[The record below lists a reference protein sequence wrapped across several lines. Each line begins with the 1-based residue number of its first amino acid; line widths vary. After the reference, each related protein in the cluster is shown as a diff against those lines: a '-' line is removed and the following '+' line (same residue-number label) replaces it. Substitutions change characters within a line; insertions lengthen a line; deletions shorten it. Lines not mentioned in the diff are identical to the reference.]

1 MMNLKQLRYFVRIA
15 ECGSLS
21 KAADELGIAQPALSQ
36 QLRALEDELGGELV
50 TRHSRGIAPN
60 DLGTMLL
67 SHFGTILNE
76 IDRTPLLVQD
86 LTRNPTGEVR
96 LGVTTTAA
104 RALTAPLVAKVHES
118 YPGITLHVVEAMSG
132 SLSQSLQRGSLDLSI
147 LYEPKLLELD
157 DGVDLMPM
165 LTEDLFLISRNKSIV
180 KNRKAV
186 PFSLLEELQL
196 VLPCYPNVLTKLL
209 YELAAKREI
218 KLNVKFE
225 IDSLSSIIELVN
237 ADFCTVL
244 PLVCLGREIEE
255 GRVTATPI
263 TDPRVSWSVHVA
275 AARKGVRSRAVRAVH
290 KLLIEVVN
298 EMVEGGAWPAR
309 LL

>member
-1 MMNLKQLRYFVRIA
+1 MNLKQLRYFVRIA

-36 QLRALEDELGGELV
+36 QLRALEDELGVELV

-132 SLSQSLQRGSLDLSI
+132 SLSQSLQRGGLDLSI

-157 DGVDLMPM
+157 EGFDLMPM

-180 KNRKAV
+180 KNRKAI
-186 PFSLLEELQL
+186 PFSMLKELQL

-209 YELAAKREI
+209 YDLAAKRDV

-263 TDPRVSWSVHVA
+263 TDPRVSWSVHIA

-309 LL
+309 LI

>member
-1 MMNLKQLRYFVRIA
+1 MNIKQLRYFVRIA

-21 KAADELGIAQPALSQ
+21 KAADALGVAQPALSQ
-36 QLRALEDELGGELV
+36 QLRALEVELGVELV

-76 IDRTPLLVQD
+76 IDRTSTLVQD
-86 LTRNPTGEVR
+86 LTRHPTGEVK

-104 RALTAPLVAKVHES
+104 RALTAPLVARVHEN

-157 DGVDLMPM
+157 ESTDLIPM
-165 LTEDLFLISRNKSIV
+165 LTEDLFLISKDKSKV
-180 KNRKAV
+180 MNRKAV
-186 PFSLLEELQL
+186 PFSMLEELQL

-209 YELAAKREI
+209 YELAAKRET

-225 IDSLSSIIELVN
+225 IDSLSSIIELID

-244 PLVCLGREIEE
+244 PLICLGREVAE
-255 GRVTATPI
+255 GRVVATPI
-263 TDPRVSWSVHVA
+263 TDPRVSWNVYIA

-290 KLLIEVVN
+290 KLLIDVMH
-298 EMVEGGAWPAR
+298 EMVEKGIWPAR
-309 LL
+309 LI

>member
-1 MMNLKQLRYFVRIA
+1 MNLKQLRYFVRIA

-21 KAADELGIAQPALSQ
+21 KAAEELGVAQPALSQ
-36 QLRALEDELGGELV
+36 QLRALEDELGVELV
-50 TRHSRGIAPN
+50 IRHSRGIVPN

-76 IDRTPLLVQD
+76 IGRTRELVQD

-104 RALTAPLVAKVHES
+104 RALTAPLVAKVHEH
-118 YPGITLHVVEAMSG
+118 YPGITLRVVEAMSG
-132 SLSQSLQRGSLDLSI
+132 TLSQALQRDSLDLSI
-147 LYEPKLLELD
+147 LYEPKLLEVD
-157 DGVDLMPM
+157 DADLIPI
-165 LTEDLFLISRNKSIV
+165 LTEDLFLISRDKNIV
-180 KNRKAV
+180 KKRKV
-186 PFSLLEELQL
+186 VSFSMLEEFQL

-209 YELAAKREI
+209 YDVAAKRGV

-237 ADFCTVL
+237 SDFCAVL
-244 PLVCLGREIEE
+244 PLVCLGRELED
-255 GRVTATPI
+255 GRLAATPI
-263 TDPRVSWSVHVA
+263 ADPRVSWSVHIA

-298 EMVEGGAWPAR
+298 DMVERGAWPAR

>member
-1 MMNLKQLRYFVRIA
+1 MNLKQLRYFVRIA

-36 QLRALEDELGGELV
+36 QLRALEDELGVELV

-76 IDRTPLLVQD
+76 IDRTALLVQD
-86 LTRNPTGEVR
+86 LTRNPAGEVR

-104 RALTAPLVAKVHES
+104 RALTAPLVAKVHET

-157 DGVDLMPM
+157 EGFDLMPM
-165 LTEDLFLISRNKSIV
+165 LTEGLFLISRNKGIV
-180 KNRKAV
+180 KNKKTI
-186 PFSLLEELQL
+186 PFSMLEELQL

-209 YELAAKREI
+209 YDLAAKRDV

-244 PLVCLGREIEE
+244 PLICLGREIEE

-275 AARKGVRSRAVRAVH
+275 AARKGVRLRAVRAVH
-290 KLLIEVVN
+290 KLLIEMVN
-298 EMVEGGAWPAR
+298 EMVEEGAWPAR

>member
-1 MMNLKQLRYFVRIA
+1 MNLKQLRYFVRIA

-180 KNRKAV
+180 KNRKVV

-290 KLLIEVVN
+290 KLLIEMVN

>member
-36 QLRALEDELGGELV
+36 QLRALEDELGGELM

-157 DGVDLMPM
+157 DGVDHA
-165 LTEDLFLISRNKSIV
+165 DAYRRSVSHFQKQ
-180 KNRKAV
+180 KHC
-186 PFSLLEELQL
+186 EEQ
-196 VLPCYPNVLTKLL
+196 
-209 YELAAKREI
+209 EGR
-218 KLNVKFE
+218 
-225 IDSLSSIIELVN
+225 
-237 ADFCTVL
+237 TVL
-244 PLVCLGREIEE
+244 VAR
-255 GRVTATPI
+255 RTAASSSMLSKRA
-263 TDPRVSWSVHVA
+263 DEV
-275 AARKGVRSRAVRAVH
+275 AVRVGGQAGDQ
-290 KLLIEVVN
+290 
-298 EMVEGGAWPAR
+298 VER
-309 LL
+309 QV

>member
-1 MMNLKQLRYFVRIA
+1 MNLKQLRYFVRIA

-21 KAADELGIAQPALSQ
+21 KAAEELGIAQPALSQ
-36 QLRALEDELGGELV
+36 QLRALEDELGVELV

-86 LTRNPTGEVR
+86 LTRNPTGEVK

-104 RALTAPLVAKVHES
+104 RSLTAPLVAKVHEH

-157 DGVDLMPM
+157 DADLMPM
-165 LTEDLFLISRNKSIV
+165 LTEDLFLISKHKGIV
-180 KNRKAV
+180 KNRKVV
-186 PFSLLEELQL
+186 PFSMLDELPL
-196 VLPCYPNVLTKLL
+196 VLPCYPNVLTRLL
-209 YELAAKREI
+209 YELAAKRDV
-218 KLNVKFE
+218 KLDVKFE
-225 IDSLSSIIELVN
+225 IDSLSSIVELVN

-263 TDPRVSWSVHVA
+263 TDPRVSWSVHIA

-298 EMVEGGAWPAR
+298 DMVEAGKWPAR

>member
-1 MMNLKQLRYFVRIA
+1 MNLKQLRYFVRIA

-36 QLRALEDELGGELV
+36 QLRALEDELGVELV

-67 SHFGTILNE
+67 SHFSTILNE
-76 IDRTPLLVQD
+76 IDRTALLVQD
-86 LTRNPTGEVR
+86 LTRNPAGEVK

-104 RALTAPLVAKVHES
+104 RALTAPLVAKVHET

-157 DGVDLMPM
+157 EGFDLMPM
-165 LTEDLFLISRNKSIV
+165 LTEDLFLISKNKGIV
-180 KNRKAV
+180 KNKKTI
-186 PFSLLEELQL
+186 PFSMLEELQL

-209 YELAAKREI
+209 YDLAAKRDV

-244 PLVCLGREIEE
+244 PLICLGREIEE

-263 TDPRVSWSVHVA
+263 TDPRVNWSVHVA
-275 AARKGVRSRAVRAVH
+275 AARKGVRLRAVRAVH
-290 KLLIEVVN
+290 KLLIEMVN
-298 EMVEGGAWPAR
+298 EMVEEGAWPAR

>member
-1 MMNLKQLRYFVRIA
+1 MNLKQLRYFVRIA

>member
-1 MMNLKQLRYFVRIA
+1 MNLKQLRYFVRIA

-36 QLRALEDELGGELV
+36 QLRALEDELGVELV

-76 IDRTPLLVQD
+76 IDRTALLVQD
-86 LTRNPTGEVR
+86 LTRNPAGEVR

-104 RALTAPLVAKVHES
+104 RALTAPLVAKVHET

-132 SLSQSLQRGSLDLSI
+132 SLSQSLQRESLDLSI

-157 DGVDLMPM
+157 EDFDLMPM
-165 LTEDLFLISRNKSIV
+165 LTEDLFLISRNQGIV
-180 KNRKAV
+180 KNKKTI
-186 PFSLLEELQL
+186 PFSMLEELQL

-209 YELAAKREI
+209 YDLAAKRDV

-244 PLVCLGREIEE
+244 PLICLGREIEE

-275 AARKGVRSRAVRAVH
+275 AARKGVRLRAVRAVH
-290 KLLIEVVN
+290 KLLIEMVN
-298 EMVEGGAWPAR
+298 EMVEEGAWPAR
-309 LL
+309 LI

>member
-1 MMNLKQLRYFVRIA
+1 MNLKQLRYFVQIA

-21 KAADELGIAQPALSQ
+21 KAAEELGVAQPALSQ
-36 QLRALEDELGGELV
+36 QLRALEDELGVELV

-86 LTRNPTGEVR
+86 LTRNPSGEVR

-104 RALTAPLVAKVHES
+104 RALTAPLVGKVHE
-118 YPGITLHVVEAMSG
+118 YFPGITLHVVEAMSG

-157 DGVDLMPM
+157 ESSDLIPM
-165 LTEDLFLISRNKSIV
+165 LTEDLFLISKNKSIV
-180 KNRKAV
+180 KNRQVV
-186 PFSLLEELQL
+186 PFKMLEELPL
-196 VLPCYPNVLTKLL
+196 VLPCYPNVLTRLL
-209 YELAAKREI
+209 YELAAKREV
-218 KLNVKFE
+218 KLDVKFE

-263 TDPRVSWSVHVA
+263 TDPRVSWSVHIA

-298 EMVEGGAWPAR
+298 DMVEEGAWPAR

>member
-1 MMNLKQLRYFVRIA
+1 MNLKQLRYFVRIA

-132 SLSQSLQRGSLDLSI
+132 SLSQSLQRGGLDLSI

-290 KLLIEVVN
+290 KLLIEMVN

>member
-1 MMNLKQLRYFVRIA
+1 MNLKQLRYFVRIA

-21 KAADELGIAQPALSQ
+21 KAAEELGIAQPALSQ
-36 QLRALEDELGGELV
+36 QLRALEDELGVELV

-86 LTRNPTGEVR
+86 LTRNPAGEVR

-104 RALTAPLVAKVHES
+104 RSLTAPLVAKVHEH

-157 DGVDLMPM
+157 DADLMPM
-165 LTEDLFLISRNKSIV
+165 LTEELYLISKNKGIV
-180 KNRKAV
+180 KNRKVV
-186 PFSLLEELQL
+186 PFSMLEELPL
-196 VLPCYPNVLTKLL
+196 VLPCYPNVLTRLL
-209 YELAAKREI
+209 YELAAKREV
-218 KLNVKFE
+218 KLDVKFE
-225 IDSLSSIIELVN
+225 IDSLSSIVELVN

-255 GRVTATPI
+255 GRVVATPI
-263 TDPRVSWSVHVA
+263 TDPRVSWSVHIA

-290 KLLIEVVN
+290 KLLIEVVH
-298 EMVEGGAWPAR
+298 EMVESGSWPAR
-309 LL
+309 LI

>member
-1 MMNLKQLRYFVRIA
+1 MNLKQLRYFVRIA

-21 KAADELGIAQPALSQ
+21 KAAEELGIAQPALSQ
-36 QLRALEDELGGELV
+36 QLRALEDELGVELV

-67 SHFGTILNE
+67 SHFGTILAE

-86 LTRNPTGEVR
+86 LTRNPSGEVR

-104 RALTAPLVAKVHES
+104 RALTAPLVAKVHEY

-157 DGVDLMPM
+157 DADLMPM
-165 LTEDLFLISRNKSIV
+165 LTEELYLISKNKGIV
-180 KNRKAV
+180 KNRKVV
-186 PFSLLEELQL
+186 PFSMLEELPL
-196 VLPCYPNVLTKLL
+196 VLPCYPNVLTRLL
-209 YELAAKREI
+209 YELAAKREV
-218 KLNVKFE
+218 KLDVKFE
-225 IDSLSSIIELVN
+225 IDSLSSIVELVN

-255 GRVTATPI
+255 GRVVATPI
-263 TDPRVSWSVHVA
+263 TDPRVSWSVHIA

-290 KLLIEVVN
+290 KLLIEVVH
-298 EMVEGGAWPAR
+298 EMVESGSWPAR
-309 LL
+309 LI

>member
-132 SLSQSLQRGSLDLSI
+132 SLSQSLQRGGLDLSI

-290 KLLIEVVN
+290 KLLIEMVN

>member
-1 MMNLKQLRYFVRIA
+1 MNLKQLRYFVRIA

-21 KAADELGIAQPALSQ
+21 KAAEELGIAQPALSQ
-36 QLRALEDELGGELV
+36 QLRALEDELGVELV

-67 SHFGTILNE
+67 SHFGTILTE

-86 LTRNPTGEVR
+86 LTRNPSGEVR

-104 RALTAPLVAKVHES
+104 RALTAPLVAKVHEY

-157 DGVDLMPM
+157 DADLMPM
-165 LTEDLFLISRNKSIV
+165 LTEELYLISKNKGIV
-180 KNRKAV
+180 KNRKVV
-186 PFSLLEELQL
+186 PFSMLEELPL
-196 VLPCYPNVLTKLL
+196 VLPCYPNVLTRLL
-209 YELAAKREI
+209 YELAAKREV
-218 KLNVKFE
+218 KLDVKFK
-225 IDSLSSIIELVN
+225 IDSLSSIVELVN

-255 GRVTATPI
+255 GRVVATPI
-263 TDPRVSWSVHVA
+263 TDPRVSWSVHIA

-290 KLLIEVVN
+290 KLLIEVVH
-298 EMVEGGAWPAR
+298 EMVESGSWPAR
-309 LL
+309 LI

>member
-1 MMNLKQLRYFVRIA
+1 MNIKQLRYFVRIA

-21 KAADELGIAQPALSQ
+21 KAAEELGIAQPALSQ
-36 QLRALEDELGGELV
+36 QLRALEDELGVELV

-104 RALTAPLVAKVHES
+104 RSLTAPLVAKVHEH

-157 DGVDLMPM
+157 DADLMPM
-165 LTEDLFLISRNKSIV
+165 LTEDLFLISKNKGIV
-180 KNRKAV
+180 KNRKVV
-186 PFSLLEELQL
+186 PFSMLEELPL
-196 VLPCYPNVLTKLL
+196 VLPCYPNVLTRLL
-209 YELAAKREI
+209 YELAAKRDV
-218 KLNVKFE
+218 KLDVKFE
-225 IDSLSSIIELVN
+225 IDSLSSIVELVN

-263 TDPRVSWSVHVA
+263 TDPRVSWSVHIA

-298 EMVEGGAWPAR
+298 DMVEAGKWPAR

>member
-1 MMNLKQLRYFVRIA
+1 MNLKQLRYFVRIA

-290 KLLIEVVN
+290 KLLIEMVN